1 MRLLSGHP
9 TLAAA
14 SLDEMTEDRRLEKVF
29 GSEWFQSLGWF
40 KDALERCRAAARIE
54 DQYEE
59 GIGPGFLVE
68 ETALHASFPPI
79 VLMTNAYVFPD
90 AISQRRLS
98 SPSAPLTTSAALK
111 TGGTRSRT
119 CCGHH
124 RETSSTR
131 RFVSLK
137 SAPPGVAP
145 CPTARVLPPLK
156 SEPPPRAFNRGP
168 SQRPHAA

>member
-1 MRLLSGHP
+1 
-9 TLAAA
+9 
-14 SLDEMTEDRRLEKVF
+14 
-29 GSEWFQSLGWF
+29 
-40 KDALERCRAAARIE
+40 
-54 DQYEE
+54 
-59 GIGPGFLVE
+59 
-68 ETALHASFPPI
+68 
-79 VLMTNAYVFPD
+79 MTNAYVFPD
-90 AISQRRLS
+90 ASSQRRLS

-156 SEPPPRAFNRGP
+156 SEPPPRAFIVGHP
-168 SQRPHAA
+168 SGRMLPMFSIQDNLMLDPDRAR

>member
-59 GIGPGFLVE
+59 GIGPGS
-68 ETALHASFPPI
+68 ALASWSKRPPY
-79 VLMTNAYVFPD
+79 TPH
-90 AISQRRLS
+90 SR
-98 SPSAPLTTSAALK
+98 PS
-111 TGGTRSRT
+111 
-119 CCGHH
+119 C
-124 RETSSTR
+124 
-131 RFVSLK
+131 
-137 SAPPGVAP
+137 
-145 CPTARVLPPLK
+145 
-156 SEPPPRAFNRGP
+156 
-168 SQRPHAA
+168 